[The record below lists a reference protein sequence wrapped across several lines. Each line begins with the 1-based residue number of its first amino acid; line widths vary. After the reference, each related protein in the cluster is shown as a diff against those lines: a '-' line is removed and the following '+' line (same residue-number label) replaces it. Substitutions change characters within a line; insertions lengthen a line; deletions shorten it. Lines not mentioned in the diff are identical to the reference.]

1 MIKFFRK
8 IRQNLLMEN
17 KTGKYFKYAIG
28 EIILV
33 VIGILIA
40 LQINNWNE
48 NRKLN
53 EIRRSYYHQIEKDL
67 DSEIQNLNSRI
78 IGLEKSINSYEVYT
92 EYTKTS
98 GLQLFEIIEA
108 LFKVD
113 PSWSYLSFYSN
124 TIETLESTGD
134 IKIIPLFLRTKLIEL
149 KRRQEASI
157 TVASGNDNVYLINI
171 AKASDLGYSRA
182 LKHPN
187 KEINQKIKQ
196 NYLEI
201 ILILES
207 SFGLKNITENDKIS
221 SFKLMLEEVI
231 ELKDLIGQEL
241 EK

>member
-1 MIKFFRK
+1 
-8 IRQNLLMEN
+8 MEN

-28 EIILV
+28 EIVLV

-48 NRKLN
+48 NRKLDK
-53 EIRRSYYHQIEKDL
+53 IRRSYYHQIEKDL

-78 IGLEKSINSYEVYT
+78 IRLDKSINSYEVYT

-98 GLQLFEIIEA
+98 DLKLFEIIEA
-108 LFKVD
+108 LIKVD
-113 PSWSYLSFYSN
+113 PSWNYLSFYSN

-134 IKIIPLFLRTKLIEL
+134 IKIIPLFLRTKLIKL
-149 KRRQEASI
+149 KRRQESSI
-157 TVASGNDNVYLINI
+157 TVASGNDNAYLINI
-171 AKASDLGYSRA
+171 SKASDLGYSRA
-182 LKHPN
+182 LEQPN